1 MRNIHYVAAFD
12 REGRFVSFF
21 QCSAPELYYD
31 PQRLLGTVLGEH
43 LDNEPEAKR
52 IRATFAECVM
62 TGKPQHVT
70 WIGEYGERVRARFE
84 KVEQSSDRQMHSD
97 DEVVAIAVSCRL
109 PEPVELSKRELE
121 VVQLIC
127 KDLTATEIAAE
138 LGVKTSTVETHR
150 QNIRR
155 KLRVKGT
162 AGIVLYAINHGI
174 LDV

>member
-21 QCSAPELYYD
+21 QCSAPGLYTD
-31 PQRLLGTVLGEH
+31 PQRLLGTVLGQH
-43 LDNEPEAKR
+43 LENETEAKK
-52 IRATFAECVM
+52 IRATFAECVL
-62 TGKPQHVT
+62 TGKPQHVS
-70 WIGEYGERVRARFE
+70 WVGEHGERLRARFE
-84 KVEQSSDRQMHSD
+84 KVEQHSERHMHSD

-109 PEPVELSKRELE
+109 PDPVDLSDREVE
-121 VVQLIC
+121 IVKLIC
-127 KDLTATEIAAE
+127 QDLTGSEIATE
-138 LGVKTSTVETHR
+138 LGVKASTVETHR

-162 AGIVLYAINHGI
+162 AGIVIYAINHGL